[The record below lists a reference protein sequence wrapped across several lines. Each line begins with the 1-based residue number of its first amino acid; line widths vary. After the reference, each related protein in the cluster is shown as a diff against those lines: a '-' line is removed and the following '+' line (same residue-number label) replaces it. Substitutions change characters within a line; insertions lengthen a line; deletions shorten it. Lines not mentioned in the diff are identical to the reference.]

1 LKSVKGLLVATAV
14 LALMLAPPAGAARLS
29 HADRQAIN
37 RTLDAFVDS
46 AVKRKN
52 VDGSWNL
59 VTPELRAGVSRAA
72 WDAGNLPVYPY
83 PAGGTTFHSWTVDFA
98 SKNEVEFELMIP
110 SRLSKSDSIQ
120 FTGTMKKVGD
130 SWLVD
135 SFNPAATFAGGGTV
149 VGPHDFTASPGGGGG
164 KGVARL
170 GSTWIALPAT
180 LMGGALLILLGWFL
194 YTWVRNWRVRRAYRR
209 PLEPIVVNRG
219 DSEPALVAEERG
231 QADG

>member
-1 LKSVKGLLVATAV
+1 MKRVLVATAI
-14 LALMLAPPAGAARLS
+14 LALVPASPAAGARLS

-83 PAGGTTFHSWTVDFA
+83 PADGTTFHNWTIDFA

-120 FTGTMKKVGD
+120 FNGTMKKVAGR
-130 SWLVD
+130 WLVD

-149 VGPHDFTASPGGGGG
+149 VGPHDFTASADGGGG

-170 GSTWIALPAT
+170 GSTWITLPA
-180 LMGGALLILLGWFL
+180 ALIGLGIVFLLSWFL
-194 YTWVRNWRVRRAYRR
+194 YTWVRNWRLRRAYRR
-209 PLEPIVVNRG
+209 PLEPIVVKRR

>member
-1 LKSVKGLLVATAV
+1 LKSVKRVLVATAIIALV
-14 LALMLAPPAGAARLS
+14 LASPAGAARLS
-29 HADRQAIN
+29 RADRQAIN

-72 WDAGNLPVYPY
+72 WDSGNLPVYPY

-98 SKNEVEFELMIP
+98 SKKEVEFELMIP
-110 SRLSKSDSIQ
+110 SRVSKSDSIQ
-120 FTGTMKKVGD
+120 FTGTMKKLGGR
-130 SWLVD
+130 WLVD

-149 VGPHDFTASPGGGGG
+149 VGPHDFTASSGGGGG

-170 GSTWIALPAT
+170 GSTWIALPAA
-180 LMGGALLILLGWFL
+180 LIGGALVILLGLFL
-194 YTWVRNWRVRRAYRR
+194 YIWVRNWRVRRAYRR
-209 PLEPIVVNRG
+209 PLEPIVVKRR
-219 DSEPALVAEERG
+219 DSEPALVTEERG
-231 QADG
+231 QANG